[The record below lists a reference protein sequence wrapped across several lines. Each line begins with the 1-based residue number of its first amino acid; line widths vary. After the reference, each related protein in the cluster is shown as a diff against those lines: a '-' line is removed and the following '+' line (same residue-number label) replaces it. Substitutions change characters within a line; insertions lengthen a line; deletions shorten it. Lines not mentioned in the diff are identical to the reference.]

1 MLIQLIAFF
10 AGLALIIWSANLL
23 VKGAV
28 GIAQRYRISQLIIGM
43 VIVGLGTSAPEFF
56 VSMLAALRG
65 ATEVALGNAIGSN
78 IANIGLGLGLAAL
91 VIPIHIKRHIF
102 LKKFSM
108 LGIAILAVW
117 LLAMD
122 WQLDFK
128 DVLALF
134 GTLGQTTQVQANFE
148 LDFVDGLL
156 LLLVLVALMYWMIR
170 TADEYED
177 DGQSRHREGWL
188 HILIGTAVLVGAAE
202 LIVWSAIGIANHFGV
217 SELLV
222 GLTMT
227 ALGTSLPEIVTSLV
241 SAWKKREDI
250 AVGNILG
257 SNLFNGLG
265 VIGAIAMVGDAQMR
279 NEVLYRDFF
288 VNAMITLLLLILFL
302 IPQRYCLYRVKGVLI
317 LLFFSAYIGLL
328 YQQEVS
334 AVLE

>member
-1 MLIQLIAFF
+1 MLIQLTAFF

-23 VKGAV
+23 ITGAI
-28 GIAQRYRISQLIIGM
+28 GIAQRYKISQLIIGM
-43 VIVGLGTSAPEFF
+43 VIVGLGTSAPELF
-56 VSMLAALRG
+56 VSMLAALQG
-65 ATEVALGNAIGSN
+65 STEAAWGNAIGSN

-91 VIPIHIKRHIF
+91 VIPIHIKHHI
-102 LKKFSM
+102 LCKKFSM

-122 WQLDFK
+122 WQLDFQ
-128 DVLALF
+128 DVFALLS
-134 GTLGQTTQVQANFE
+134 TLGQTTQVQTNFE
-148 LDFVDGLL
+148 LGFVDGLL
-156 LLLVLVALMYWMIR
+156 LLLVLFVLMYWMIR
-170 TADEYED
+170 TADEYKD
-177 DGQSRHREGWL
+177 DGQDRHREGWP
-188 HILIGTAVLVGAAE
+188 HILIGIVVLVGAAE
-202 LIVWSAIGIANHFGV
+202 LIVWSAIGIANRFGV

-222 GLTMT
+222 GLTLT

-241 SAWKKREDI
+241 SAWKRREDI

-265 VIGAIAMVGDAQMR
+265 VIGAIAMVGDSQMR
-279 NEVLYRDFF
+279 SEVLYRDFL

-317 LLFFSAYIGLL
+317 LLFFSAYIVLL

-334 AVLE
+334 AVLK

>member
-1 MLIQLIAFF
+1 MLIQLFAFG
-10 AGLALIIWSANLL
+10 AGLALIVWSANLL
-23 VKGAV
+23 IKGAV
-28 GIAQRYRISQLIIGM
+28 GIAQRYRISELIIGM

-56 VSMLAALRG
+56 VSMLAALHG
-65 ATEVALGNAIGSN
+65 SIEVALGNVIGSN

-91 VIPIHIKRHIF
+91 LLPIHIKRHI
-102 LKKFSM
+102 LCKKFSM

-117 LLAMD
+117 LLSMD
-122 WQLDFK
+122 WQLDLN
-128 DVLALF
+128 DVFTLI
-134 GTLGQTTQVQANFE
+134 GTLGHTTQVQTNFR
-148 LDFVDGLL
+148 LDLVDGLL
-156 LLLVLVALMYWMIR
+156 LLLVLFLLMYWMVR

-188 HILIGTAVLVGAAE
+188 YILIGIAILVGASE
-202 LIVWSAIGIANHFGV
+202 LIVWSAIGIANQLGV

-265 VIGAIAMVGDAQMR
+265 VIGAIAIVGDAQMR
-279 NEVLYRDFF
+279 SEVLYRDFM
-288 VNAMITLLLLILFL
+288 VNTTITLLLLILFL
-302 IPQRYCLYRVKGVLI
+302 IPQRYCLYRVKGIVI

-334 AVLE
+334 AVLK

>member
-1 MLIQLIAFF
+1 MLIQSVAFF
-10 AGLALIIWSANLL
+10 AGLALIVWSANLL
-23 VKGAV
+23 IKGAV
-28 GIAQRYRISQLIIGM
+28 GIAQRYRISELIIGM
-43 VIVGLGTSAPEFF
+43 IIVGLGTSAPEFF
-56 VSMLAALRG
+56 VSMLAALHG
-65 ATEVALGNAIGSN
+65 STEVAFGNVIGSN

-91 VIPIHIKRHIF
+91 ILPIHIKQHI
-102 LKKFSM
+102 LCKKFIM

-122 WQLDFK
+122 WRLGLEDIF
-128 DVLALF
+128 VLLT
-134 GTLGQTTQVQANFE
+134 TLGQTTEVQAYFK
-148 LDFVDGLL
+148 LDFTDGLL
-156 LLLVLVALMYWMIR
+156 LLLILVVLMYWMVR

-177 DGQSRHREGWL
+177 DGQKRHHEGWL
-188 HILIGTAVLVGAAE
+188 HILIGIAVLVGAAE
-202 LIVWSAIGIANHFGV
+202 LIVWSAIGIANHLGV

-227 ALGTSLPEIVTSLV
+227 ALGTSLPEIVTALV

-265 VIGAIAMVGDAQMR
+265 VIAAIAMVGNAEMR
-279 NEVLYRDFF
+279 SEVLYRDFL
-288 VNAMITLLLLILFL
+288 VNALITLLLLILFL
-302 IPQRYCLYRVKGVLI
+302 VPQRYCLYRFKGIVI

-334 AVLE
+334 SVLQ